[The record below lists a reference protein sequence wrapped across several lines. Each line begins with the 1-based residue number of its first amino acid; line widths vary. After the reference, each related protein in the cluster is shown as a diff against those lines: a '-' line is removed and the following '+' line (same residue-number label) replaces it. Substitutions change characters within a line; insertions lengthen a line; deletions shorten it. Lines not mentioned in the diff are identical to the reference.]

1 MSIRAAVN
9 RTGRVGM
16 IVAKIMIE
24 RDDIERVDMC
34 VFMRSK

>member
-1 MSIRAAVN
+1 MKTAVN

-24 RDDIERVDMC
+24 RDDIERVDIC
-34 VFMRSK
+34 ISLRSK